1 MSTTS
6 AYLTVAGINVDVVY
20 KDIKNLHI
28 GVYPPVGRVRV
39 AAPESLDDD
48 AVRLAV
54 VQRLPW
60 IKKQREQFR
69 SAVRQSEREML
80 TGESHFFAG
89 MRYRLQVEERDRGG
103 ASAPVEG
110 SDGHV
115 GRQRGGRG
123 HAGHEDGGRGDEG
136 RRSDGRG
143 NDGLRLDGRQR
154 DGGGPGGHE
163 DDAHGQ
169 GGREHDRY
177 RQVDHGQGVPV
188 QDGRGQAGHGRNGR
202 GHISIN
208 GDRLVLVVDA
218 DASVEQRR
226 AILDR
231 WYRAR
236 LREAI
241 APLIQRYEPIMGV
254 TVSRWSV
261 RKMKTKWG
269 SCNPTTGHI
278 WFNVELA
285 KKHPESVEYLVVHE
299 MTHLL
304 DPSHGPHFTTLMD
317 GFLPDWRARRDRLN
331 QAPLTY
337 EDWHR

>member
-28 GVYPPVGRVRV
+28 AVYPPVGRVRV
-39 AAPESLDDD
+39 AAPTSLDDD

-80 TGESHFFAG
+80 TGESHFYAG
-89 MRYRLQVEERDRGG
+89 VRYRLKVVER
-103 ASAPVEG
+103 P
-110 SDGHV
+110 
-115 GRQRGGRG
+115 GRG
-123 HAGHEDGGRGDEG
+123 RIEIA
-136 RRSDGRG
+136 
-143 NDGLRLDGRQR
+143 
-154 DGGGPGGHE
+154 
-163 DDAHGQ
+163 
-169 GGREHDRY
+169 
-177 RQVDHGQGVPV
+177 
-188 QDGRGQAGHGRNGR
+188 
-202 GHISIN
+202 
-208 GDRLVLVVDA
+208 GDRMVLYVGEDTTT
-218 DASVEQRR
+218 EQRR
-226 AILDR
+226 AVLDR

-241 APLIQRYEPIMGV
+241 GPLIERYEPIMGV
-254 TVSRWSV
+254 EVSRWSI

-269 SCNPTTGHI
+269 SCNRKSGHI

-304 DPSHGPHFTTLMD
+304 ERTHGDRFTALMD
-317 GFLPDWRARRDRLN
+317 GFLPDWRTRRDRLN
-331 QAPLTY
+331 GEPLGS
-337 EDWHR
+337 EQWVSR